1 MGRSMLL
8 LVSGLVILA
17 AIIQLSNT
25 QRASLLPERS
35 SEVISEIQARNSTN
49 SLIQAARKNPK

>member
-8 LVSGLVILA
+8 LVSGLVVLSG
-17 AIIQLSNT
+17 IIQFSNS

-35 SEVISEIQARNSTN
+35 AEVISEVQARNSTN
-49 SLIQAARKNPK
+49 SLIQTAIEK